1 MPLGTVGTAES
12 RQATGHRKAQQT
24 TSSGGCQSSTKHV
37 AMRNW
42 KQQDG
47 GDPGNGQHQEN
58 LEADYQ
64 GKSKA

>member
-1 MPLGTVGTAES
+1 
-12 RQATGHRKAQQT
+12 
-24 TSSGGCQSSTKHV
+24 
-37 AMRNW
+37 MRNW

-47 GDPGNGQHQEN
+47 GDPGNGQQQEN